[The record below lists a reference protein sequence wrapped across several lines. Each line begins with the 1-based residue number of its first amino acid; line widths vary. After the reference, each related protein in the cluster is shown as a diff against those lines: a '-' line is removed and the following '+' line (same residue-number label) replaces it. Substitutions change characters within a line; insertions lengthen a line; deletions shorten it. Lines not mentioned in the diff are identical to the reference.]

1 MPPRKSN
8 LNICDECKKDV
19 GSEDKALVCCV
30 CEKWFHINCQRVTL
44 EDYKFLVKSDD
55 SIQWY
60 CKGCRGAS
68 LKLITMLTLV
78 SKRQD
83 QLEEE
88 VKKLNNGMKEFNNKM
103 DTQSSEFHDLMKDVS
118 EIKNGMPAMISEK
131 VSEMIMDK
139 QEEESRVSNMIFFNV
154 EEVKGGNSK
163 ESDAILIGEVLDSLN
178 IELERSQLAN
188 ITRLGRVT
196 ENGSKIRPIR
206 VRIENRGK
214 RGEILRNAF
223 KLKGLGKLS
232 KVGIGRDLNQK
243 QREHNANLRKLLE
256 EKRTEYPGQMWVIR
270 RDKIVEQ
277 TRVVPPDAVPD
288 AGNHQK

>member
-1 MPPRKSN
+1 
-8 LNICDECKKDV
+8 
-19 GSEDKALVCCV
+19 
-30 CEKWFHINCQRVTL
+30 
-44 EDYKFLVKSDD
+44 
-55 SIQWY
+55 
-60 CKGCRGAS
+60 
-68 LKLITMLTLV
+68 MLTLV

-83 QLEEE
+83 QLEDEL
-88 VKKLNNGMKEFNNKM
+88 KKLNNGMKEFNNKM

-154 EEVKGGNSK
+154 EEVKGKSK
-163 ESDAILIGEVLDSLN
+163 ESDAILIGEVLESLS

-206 VRIENRGK
+206 VRIENREK

-223 KLKGLGKLS
+223 KLKGMGKLS
-232 KVGIGRDLNQK
+232 KVGIGRDLTQK

-256 EKRTEYPGQMWVIR
+256 EKRRVPGTNVGYPSG
-270 RDKIVEQ
+270 
-277 TRVVPPDAVPD
+277 
-288 AGNHQK
+288 